1 MRRTANS
8 EGVVRA
14 LLESDWGHTHAV
26 ARSTGLNRE
35 TVSRVLRRLADE
47 GLAVVRSSGPR
58 REYALTDAGRRL
70 ADEWQLLPD
79 PSQPARYRRRRIVV
93 EALRYDGTNLDHV
106 RALCGADLIEDPD
119 GSLRIRTLH
128 QPMLLEQGMWVI
140 KAPWG
145 ERYPIQPSV
154 FSEGYEPA

>member
-1 MRRTANS
+1 VRKGSAAGPLHSGRTLFEAVYHLRTPCSLLHLREWQLDVTSVPSQGGQVYPYRCIPREQHREADMRRTANS

-79 PSQPARYRRRRIVV
+79 PSQPARYRRRRINT
-93 EALRYDGTNLDHV
+93 R
-106 RALCGADLIEDPD
+106 
-119 GSLRIRTLH
+119 
-128 QPMLLEQGMWVI
+128 GM
-140 KAPWG
+140 
-145 ERYPIQPSV
+145 
-154 FSEGYEPA
+154 PA